1 MHPGAKISQ
10 GRSKGQQRIQSQNDY
25 LRQWLPRQQSY
36 LHHLLDR
43 EAPPEDRRCIVCEQD
58 GVYKCQDCLGEPLY
72 CTGCCRSQHHH
83 NPFHWISQWNG
94 QFFEQSCLAQAG
106 LVIHLG
112 HDGKQ
117 CPALADRWD
126 LFEGD
131 EHEDQL
137 EPEDLPFVS
146 GPEFQPKENTMVIID
161 KSGVHRLE
169 IRCCDCPNA
178 LSPDI
183 QMFRHG
189 FFPASFNRP
198 KTAFTF
204 RVLDDFLL
212 DNLECGTSAM
222 NYYSKLRR
230 MTSSMFPHLVPDR
243 YRELMRVARQWRQLK
258 TMKWHGFGHRS
269 DIPSTGELALFCPA
283 CPQPGINV
291 LVAGD
296 ESLDDDDK
304 NSPSWKYTRS
314 FVMDGNFK
322 AEHLHPIKPFD
333 EVWLSDG
340 LGFMVGKD
348 RYKMH
353 LAEAAD
359 MVEKSSCNN
368 HRAVNQANA
377 ARHKLESTGIGGVAC
392 ARHGCFVPH
401 SMVDFQKG
409 ERQMNMDYALCE
421 AARHNMEGISR
432 AVTFYDINCQ
442 YNKHFRAR
450 VDASRFL
457 EMTQDLTIIP
467 GIGLWHVHGH
477 QDSCYVRYASN
488 FIDGIGRIDGEIM
501 ETLWAPRGMSSPH
514 RQECLDYQ
522 MNDSNFCKMIRM
534 KRTLCRKYKLAMN
547 GITESGKA
555 FDRLDEAAPAHLK
568 TEWSARER
576 RAQSSRLNDPE
587 AMDEYEINIKKAPS
601 RKEIEL
607 RLLEEGSARNAAPS
621 RRSVATW
628 ISTGLAIE
636 EAQIALLIE
645 VRRMGKRSTETQRLD
660 IARQRDRLQGQI
672 DGFTQSA
679 LTHLGEGFDADD
691 DPDDLNV
698 DILDDLDDDPADF
711 SKTSDAWTNS
721 PELTVIPLP
730 SNLGVDRCRHC
741 MAEDLIPLEMSLR
754 EGQANDTL
762 HNLRIHLCNKAVL
775 FRTSVRQAKSQAL
788 KTRAWSQ
795 VTSVQQAVSL
805 HASIYTKT
813 RKQMMKLEPGQDQ
826 LQKFK
831 PLLREQLKIS
841 TAVGDPNARGQR
853 NESLAWFWSVEVD
866 LGGPDQSWN
875 EEFYRVHWLRAKA
888 LQDRWKEEMTLVQLE
903 MDWTCNYFSWRATQ
917 WGDRM
922 RESLE
927 KRLPGHACYSGRQ
940 SQMYSLLAQDA
951 QAAFEDLQSV
961 SIETG
966 DE

>member
-1 MHPGAKISQ
+1 
-10 GRSKGQQRIQSQNDY
+10 
-25 LRQWLPRQQSY
+25 
-36 LHHLLDR
+36 
-43 EAPPEDRRCIVCEQD
+43 
-58 GVYKCQDCLGEPLY
+58 
-72 CTGCCRSQHHH
+72 
-83 NPFHWISQWNG
+83 
-94 QFFEQSCLAQAG
+94 
-106 LVIHLG
+106 
-112 HDGKQ
+112 
-117 CPALADRWD
+117 
-126 LFEGD
+126 
-131 EHEDQL
+131 
-137 EPEDLPFVS
+137 
-146 GPEFQPKENTMVIID
+146 MVIVD

-169 IRCCDCPNA
+169 VRCCECLNA
-178 LSPDI
+178 MSLDI
-183 QMFRHG
+183 QMFQHE
-189 FFPASFNRP
+189 FFPAFSTGQRLCLPSEFSMIFYW
-198 KTAFTF
+198 TA
-204 RVLDDFLL
+204 L
-212 DNLECGTSAM
+212 NAGTSAM
-222 NYYSKLRR
+222 NYYSKLLANDLQ
-230 MTSSMFPHLVPDR
+230 HDR

-269 DIPSTGELALFCPA
+269 DNPSTGELALFCPA

-291 LVAGD
+291 LLSED
-296 ESLDDDDK
+296 ESLDDD
-304 NSPSWKYTRS
+304 PSWKYTRS

-359 MVEKSSCNN
+359 TVEKSSCNN

-421 AARHNMEGISR
+421 ASRHNMEGITR

-442 YNKHFRAR
+442 YNKHFRVR
-450 VDASRFL
+450 VDRSRFL
-457 EMTQDLTIIP
+457 EMAPQLTIIP

-488 FIDGIGRIDGEIM
+488 FIEGIGRIDGEIM
-501 ETLWAPRGMSSPH
+501 ETLWARLNLISPAARGMSSPH
-514 RQECLDYQ
+514 RKECLDYQ

-534 KRTLCRKYKLAMN
+534 KRTLCRKYKLARN
-547 GITESGKA
+547 GISESGKA
-555 FDRLDEAAPAHLK
+555 FDRLDEAAPSHLK
-568 TEWSARER
+568 TEWLARER
-576 RAQSSRLNDPE
+576 IAQSSRLNDPS

-601 RKEIEL
+601 KKEIEL
-607 RLLEEGSARNAAPS
+607 RLLEEGNSRNAAPS

-636 EAQIALLIE
+636 EAQIALLI
-645 VRRMGKRSTETQRLD
+645 VRLD

-672 DGFTQSA
+672 DGFARSA

-691 DPDDLNV
+691 EPEGLDV

-711 SKTSDAWTNS
+711 TETSHTWTNS

-730 SNLGVDRCRHC
+730 SNLG
-741 MAEDLIPLEMSLR
+741 MSLR
-754 EGQANDTL
+754 EGQANDAL
-762 HNLRIHLCNKAVL
+762 HNLRIYLCNKAIL

-813 RKQMMKLEPGQDQ
+813 RKQMMKLEPGQDR
-826 LQKFK
+826 LQKYK

-888 LQDRWKEEMTLVQLE
+888 LRDRWREEMILVKLE
-903 MDWTCNYFSWRATQ
+903 MDWTCKFFLNHWRN
-917 WGDRM
+917 D
-922 RESLE
+922 
-927 KRLPGHACYSGRQ
+927 LPGHGCYAGRQ

-951 QAAFEDLQSV
+951 QAAFQDLQNV
-961 SIETG
+961 LIEAG

>member
-1 MHPGAKISQ
+1 MAAKAAIISASPPGSRSSCQKTGDASSANRMGSTNVKIVLASPSIARAVAGVNIITILFTGSVNGMDNSLSRVVSLRRNSSYTLAMMANNVRPSQ
-10 GRSKGQQRIQSQNDY
+10 IGGICSKEMNTKTSSSLKIC
-25 LRQWLPRQQSY
+25 
-36 LHHLLDR
+36 HL
-43 EAPPEDRRCIVCEQD
+43 
-58 GVYKCQDCLGEPLY
+58 
-72 CTGCCRSQHHH
+72 CR
-83 NPFHWISQWNG
+83 
-94 QFFEQSCLAQAG
+94 
-106 LVIHLG
+106 
-112 HDGKQ
+112 D
-117 CPALADRWD
+117 
-126 LFEGD
+126 
-131 EHEDQL
+131 
-137 EPEDLPFVS
+137 
-146 GPEFQPKENTMVIID
+146 PEFQPKENTMVIID

-212 DNLECGTSAM
+212 DNLEC
-222 NYYSKLRR
+222 R
-230 MTSSMFPHLVPDR
+230 HLSDELLQQAPANDLQHVSTPCSGNTMPPPSTRHDIDKACCKDR

-409 ERQMNMDYALCE
+409 ERRVTSAIPHSR

-457 EMTQDLTIIP
+457 EMMQDLTIIP

-488 FIDGIGRIDGEIM
+488 FIEGIGRIDGEIM
-501 ETLWAPRGMSSPH
+501 ETLWARLNLISPAARGMSSPH

-534 KRTLCRKYKLAMN
+534 KRTLCL
-547 GITESGKA
+547 
-555 FDRLDEAAPAHLK
+555 LDEAVPAHLK

-621 RRSVATW
+621 CRSVATW

-691 DPDDLNV
+691 EPDDLNV

-721 PELTVIPLP
+721 PKLTVIPLP
-730 SNLGVDRCRHC
+730 LNLGVDRCRRC
-741 MAEDLIPLEMSLR
+741 MAEDLIPLEMLLH

-775 FRTSVRQAKSQAL
+775 FRTAVRQAKSQAL

-831 PLLREQLKIS
+831 PLLCEQLKIS

-866 LGGPDQSWN
+866 LCGPDQSWN

-888 LQDRWKEEMTLVQLE
+888 LWDRWKEEMTLVQLE
-903 MDWTCNYFSWRATQ
+903 MDWTCHYFSWRATQ

-951 QAAFEDLQSV
+951 QAAFQDLQSV

>member
-1 MHPGAKISQ
+1 MAAKAAIISASPPGSRSSARRQEMH
-10 GRSKGQQRIQSQNDY
+10 R
-25 LRQWLPRQQSY
+25 LR
-36 LHHLLDR
+36 
-43 EAPPEDRRCIVCEQD
+43 
-58 GVYKCQDCLGEPLY
+58 
-72 CTGCCRSQHHH
+72 TGWGLQMSQHHH

-137 EPEDLPFVS
+137 EPEDLPFVL

-169 IRCCDCPNA
+169 IRCCNCPNA

-450 VDASRFL
+450 VDASR
-457 EMTQDLTIIP
+457 T
-467 GIGLWHVHGH
+467 
-477 QDSCYVRYASN
+477 A
-488 FIDGIGRIDGEIM
+488 
-501 ETLWAPRGMSSPH
+501 AMSDTP
-514 RQECLDYQ
+514 
-522 MNDSNFCKMIRM
+522 
-534 KRTLCRKYKLAMN
+534 
-547 GITESGKA
+547 
-555 FDRLDEAAPAHLK
+555 
-568 TEWSARER
+568 
-576 RAQSSRLNDPE
+576 
-587 AMDEYEINIKKAPS
+587 PS

-636 EAQIALLIE
+636 EAQIALLIK

-730 SNLGVDRCRHC
+730 SNLRVDRCRHC
-741 MAEDLIPLEMSLR
+741 MAEDLIPLEMSLH

-762 HNLRIHLCNKAVL
+762 HNLRIHLCNKAIL
-775 FRTSVRQAKSQAL
+775 FRTAVRQAKSQAL

-866 LGGPDQSWN
+866 LGGLDQSWN
-875 EEFYRVHWLRAKA
+875 EESDGTHLKFT
-888 LQDRWKEEMTLVQLE
+888 E
-903 MDWTCNYFSWRATQ
+903 FI
-917 WGDRM
+917 GF
-922 RESLE
+922 
-927 KRLPGHACYSGRQ
+927 GRRH
-940 SQMYSLLAQDA
+940 YGID
-951 QAAFEDLQSV
+951 
-961 SIETG
+961 G
-966 DE
+966 RKK

>member
-25 LRQWLPRQQSY
+25 LRQWLPRQESY

-43 EAPPEDRRCIVCEQD
+43 EAPPEDRRCFICNQD

-94 QFFEQSCLAQAG
+94 QFFEQSCLTQVG
-106 LVIHLG
+106 LIIHLG

-169 IRCCDCPNA
+169 IQCYDCPNA

-243 YRELMRVARQWRQLK
+243 YRELMRVARQSRQLK

-333 EVWLSDG
+333 EVWLSNG
-340 LGFMVGKD
+340 LSFMVGKD

-377 ARHKLESTGIGGVAC
+377 AWHKLESTSIGGVAC
-392 ARHGCFVPH
+392 ARHSCFVPH

-432 AVTFYDINCQ
+432 AITFYDINCQ
-442 YNKHFRAR
+442 YNKHFRA
-450 VDASRFL
+450 
-457 EMTQDLTIIP
+457 QDLTIIP
-467 GIGLWHVHGH
+467 GIG
-477 QDSCYVRYASN
+477 CYVRYASN
-488 FIDGIGRIDGEIM
+488 FIEGIGRIDGEIM

-522 MNDSNFCKMIRM
+522 MNDSNFCKMIRI
-534 KRTLCRKYKLAMN
+534 KRTLCQ
-547 GITESGKA
+547 SGKA
-555 FDRLDEAAPAHLK
+555 FNRLDEAAPAHLK

-607 RLLEEGSARNAAPS
+607 RLLEEGSAHNAAPS
-621 RRSVATW
+621 CRSVVTW

-645 VRRMGKRSTETQRLD
+645 VRRMGRRSTETQRLD
-660 IARQRDRLQGQI
+660 IARQQDHLQGQI

-691 DPDDLNV
+691 EPDDLNV

-711 SKTSDAWTNS
+711 SKTSDTWTNS

-730 SNLGVDRCRHC
+730 SNLGVDRCRRC

-762 HNLRIHLCNKAVL
+762 HNLRIHLCNKAIL
-775 FRTSVRQAKSQAL
+775 FRTAVRQAKSQAL

-826 LQKFK
+826 LQKYK

-853 NESLAWFWSVEVD
+853 NKSLAWFWSVEVD
-866 LGGPDQSWN
+866 LGGPDQYWN

-888 LQDRWKEEMTLVQLE
+888 LWDQWKEEMTLVQLE

-922 RESLE
+922 WESLE
-927 KRLPGHACYSGRQ
+927 KRLPGHACYSRRQ

-951 QAAFEDLQSV
+951 QAAFQDLQSV

>member
-1 MHPGAKISQ
+1 MTTSGNGCQ
-10 GRSKGQQRIQSQNDY
+10 GSNHICI
-25 LRQWLPRQQSY
+25 
-36 LHHLLDR
+36 HLLDR
-43 EAPPEDRRCIVCEQD
+43 EAPPEDRRCIVCKQD

-137 EPEDLPFVS
+137 KPEDLPFVRR
-146 GPEFQPKENTMVIID
+146 KTTMVIID

-178 LSPDI
+178 CFDMDFSLHHSTG
-183 QMFRHG
+183 R
-189 FFPASFNRP
+189 

-258 TMKWHGFGHRS
+258 TMKWHGFGH
-269 DIPSTGELALFCPA
+269 P
-283 CPQPGINV
+283 
-291 LVAGD
+291 
-296 ESLDDDDK
+296 
-304 NSPSWKYTRS
+304 
-314 FVMDGNFK
+314 
-322 AEHLHPIKPFD
+322 EHLHPIKPFD

-377 ARHKLESTGIGGVAC
+377 ARHKLESTGIGELTC
-392 ARHGCFVPH
+392 ARH
-401 SMVDFQKG
+401 
-409 ERQMNMDYALCE
+409 
-421 AARHNMEGISR
+421 GISR

-547 GITESGKA
+547 GITKV
-555 FDRLDEAAPAHLK
+555 
-568 TEWSARER
+568 ER
-576 RAQSSRLNDPE
+576 HSIDS
-587 AMDEYEINIKKAPS
+587 MK
-601 RKEIEL
+601 
-607 RLLEEGSARNAAPS
+607 
-621 RRSVATW
+621 RRPH
-628 ISTGLAIE
+628 I
-636 EAQIALLIE
+636 
-645 VRRMGKRSTETQRLD
+645 
-660 IARQRDRLQGQI
+660 
-672 DGFTQSA
+672 
-679 LTHLGEGFDADD
+679 
-691 DPDDLNV
+691 
-698 DILDDLDDDPADF
+698 
-711 SKTSDAWTNS
+711 
-721 PELTVIPLP
+721 
-730 SNLGVDRCRHC
+730 
-741 MAEDLIPLEMSLR
+741 
-754 EGQANDTL
+754 
-762 HNLRIHLCNKAVL
+762 
-775 FRTSVRQAKSQAL
+775 
-788 KTRAWSQ
+788 
-795 VTSVQQAVSL
+795 
-805 HASIYTKT
+805 
-813 RKQMMKLEPGQDQ
+813 
-826 LQKFK
+826 
-831 PLLREQLKIS
+831 
-841 TAVGDPNARGQR
+841 
-853 NESLAWFWSVEVD
+853 
-866 LGGPDQSWN
+866 
-875 EEFYRVHWLRAKA
+875 
-888 LQDRWKEEMTLVQLE
+888 
-903 MDWTCNYFSWRATQ
+903 
-917 WGDRM
+917 
-922 RESLE
+922 
-927 KRLPGHACYSGRQ
+927 
-940 SQMYSLLAQDA
+940 
-951 QAAFEDLQSV
+951 
-961 SIETG
+961 
-966 DE
+966 